1 LFDVIDASMF
11 YKKIYLWS
19 FVINHLSKN
28 SSLEEKYCLAIN
40 SYRNGLYNGEVER
53 KSKQDEGLKYL
64 KEDCYTIIYNP
75 YIILC
80 FLCF

>member
-40 SYRNGLYNGEVER
+40 QLQER
-53 KSKQDEGLKYL
+53 FIKRGS
-64 KEDCYTIIYNP
+64 
-75 YIILC
+75 
-80 FLCF
+80 